1 MTRTSRIQ
9 RTRKLRFYHRLRNCI
24 IAAVIL
30 GWFGL
35 IHRQGPLPDQVAGLK
50 AEPTYAAMKLH
61 WDQADKAD
69 GYYVYASDGGELEK
83 IATIEG
89 YEALRN
95 LPTELIEIETPLEV
109 TNQPILAGKKLC
121 FVPILRAG
129 TGMLEGMLDLVPS
142 ARVGHIGLYRD
153 EVTHQPVEYFCK
165 LPNRL
170 ENREV
175 FILDPMLATGGSALD
190 SVKLLKQHG
199 ANKMCFIAI
208 YGTRRSINKCLYAF
222 LSGSLHHV
230 QCTLNIICAVK

>member
-1 MTRTSRIQ
+1 MDLSNYPNVHLIQ
-9 RTRKLRFYHRLRNCI
+9 HPLLSHKITILRKKTTGTNEFRRL
-24 IAAVIL
+24 V
-30 GWFGL
+30 
-35 IHRQGPLPDQVAGLK
+35 K
-50 AEPTYAAMKLH
+50 E
-61 WDQADKAD
+61 
-69 GYYVYASDGGELEK
+69 

-208 YGTRRSINKCLYAF
+208 IAAPEGIKAFAEAHPDIPLYVGAIDRQLNENAYICPGLGDAGDRIYGTRN
-222 LSGSLHHV
+222 
-230 QCTLNIICAVK
+230 